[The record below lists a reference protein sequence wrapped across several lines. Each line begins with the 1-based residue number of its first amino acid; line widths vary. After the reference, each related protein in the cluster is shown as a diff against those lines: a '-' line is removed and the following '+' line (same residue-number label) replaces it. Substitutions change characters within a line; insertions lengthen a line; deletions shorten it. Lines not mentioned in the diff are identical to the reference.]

1 MTGVPQEIILASGS
15 PRRRELL
22 RHIGVPFR
30 VFPAE
35 IDESLSPGESPE
47 DYTSR
52 LAVGKVEA
60 VLREVGNSLIVL
72 GADTTVVLGGEILG
86 KPLNEEHAVEMLQ
99 ALSGRA
105 HQVFTAVAVADPSGR
120 IDQAVN
126 VTEVEFAP
134 LEDRWIRAYVRS
146 GEPMDKAGA
155 YGIQGWAAPRISR
168 IRGSQ
173 SSVMGLPLYETAVL
187 LERAGLDLLPAA

>member
-1 MTGVPQEIILASGS
+1 MSDVPQEIILASGS

-22 RHIGVPFR
+22 RQIGVAFR
-30 VFPAE
+30 VVPAE
-35 IDESLSPGESPE
+35 IDESVIEDETPE

-60 VLREVGNSLIVL
+60 VVREVGNGQIVL
-72 GADTTVVLGGEILG
+72 GADTTVVLGGDILG
-86 KPLNEEHAVEMLQ
+86 KPLNEDHAVEMLQ
-99 ALSGRA
+99 ALSGRS
-105 HQVFTAVAVADPSGR
+105 HEVFTAVAVADRCGR
-120 IDQAVN
+120 IDQVIN

-134 LEDRWIRAYVRS
+134 LEERWIRAYVRS

-168 IRGSQ
+168 IHGSQ